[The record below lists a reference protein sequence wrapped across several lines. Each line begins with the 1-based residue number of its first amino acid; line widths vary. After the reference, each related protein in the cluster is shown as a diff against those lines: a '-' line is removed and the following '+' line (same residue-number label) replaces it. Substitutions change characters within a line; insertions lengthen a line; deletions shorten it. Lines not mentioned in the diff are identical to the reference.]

1 MRFVLVLLLAI
12 VLISCDNSRVYEVNH
27 DFNELTWKITET
39 PEFEFII
46 KDLGKR
52 YNIYYNVRNSLDY
65 PYARLFVNYSLRDST
80 GVELSKKMVSEF
92 LFDQKTGQPLG
103 SSGLGDVY
111 DHRFP
116 LLKEFEFKQQ
126 GKYKITLEQFM
137 RMDTLSGILAV
148 GARVEVAESV
158 K

>member
-1 MRFVLVLLLAI
+1 MRFVLVLLLAL
-12 VLISCDNSRVYEVNH
+12 VLVGCDKSRVYEVNH
-27 DFNELTWKITET
+27 DFNERNWKITET
-39 PEFEFII
+39 PEFEFTI

-80 GVELSKKMVSEF
+80 GMELSKKMVSEF
-92 LFDQKTGQPLG
+92 LFDQKTGQPFG
-103 SSGLGDVY
+103 TSGLGDVY
-111 DHRFP
+111 DHRFS

-126 GKYKITLEQFM
+126 GKYTITLEHFM
-137 RMDTLSGILAV
+137 RADTLLGVLAV
-148 GARVEVAESV
+148 GARVEIAEPT

>member
-1 MRFVLVLLLAI
+1 MRFVLAFLFGL
-12 VLISCDNSRVYEVNH
+12 VLIGCDKSRIYEVNH
-27 DFNELTWKITET
+27 DFNERTWKITET

-52 YNIYYNVRNSLDY
+52 YNVYYNVRNSLDY

-80 GVELSKKMVSEF
+80 GAELSKKMVSEF

-103 SSGLGDVY
+103 SSALGDVY
-111 DHRFP
+111 DHRFL
-116 LLKEFEFKQQ
+116 LLKEFEFKYQ
-126 GKYKITLEQFM
+126 GRYKLSLEQFM
-137 RMDTLSGILAV
+137 RADTLLGVLAV
-148 GARVEVAESV
+148 GARVEIAEPS

>member
-1 MRFVLVLLLAI
+1 MRFALVLLLGL
-12 VLISCDNSRVYEVNH
+12 VLVGCDKSRVYEVNH
-27 DFNELTWKITET
+27 DFNERTWKITET
-39 PEFEFII
+39 PKFEFII

-65 PYARLFVNYSLRDST
+65 PYARLFVNYSLHDST

-103 SSGLGDVY
+103 SGGLGDVY
-111 DHRFP
+111 DHQFP

-126 GKYKITLEQFM
+126 GKYTLRLEQFM
-137 RMDTLSGILAV
+137 RADTLLGVLAV
-148 GARVEVAESV
+148 GTRVEIAEPS

>member
-12 VLISCDNSRVYEVNH
+12 VMISCDNSRVYEVNH
-27 DFNELTWKITET
+27 DFNERTWKITET

-80 GVELSKKMVSEF
+80 GTELSKKMVSEF

-137 RMDTLSGILAV
+137 RMDTLPGILAV

>member
-1 MRFVLVLLLAI
+1 MRFVLVPLLAI
-12 VLISCDNSRVYEVNH
+12 ALISCDNSRVYEVNH
-27 DFNELTWKITET
+27 DFNERTLKITEA

-80 GVELSKKMVSEF
+80 GTELSKKMVSEF

-137 RMDTLSGILAV
+137 RMDTLPGILAV

>member
-1 MRFVLVLLLAI
+1 MRFVFVFLFAF
-12 VLISCDNSRVYEVNH
+12 VLISCDKNRIYEVNH
-27 DFNELTWKITET
+27 DFDDGTWKITET

-52 YNIYYNVRNSLDY
+52 YTIFYNVRNSLDY

-80 GVELSKKMVSEF
+80 GAELSKKMVSEF
-92 LFDQKTGQPLG
+92 LFDQKTGQPFG

-116 LLKEFEFKQQ
+116 LLKEFEFKYQ
-126 GKYKITLEQFM
+126 GKYKLTLEQFM
-137 RMDTLSGILAV
+137 RTDTLPGILAV
-148 GARVEVAESV
+148 GARVEMAELS

>member
-1 MRFVLVLLLAI
+1 MRFVLVFLLALAL
-12 VLISCDNSRVYEVNH
+12 VACDKSRIYEVNH
-27 DFNELTWKITET
+27 DFNERTWKISET
-39 PEFEFII
+39 PEFEFTV

-80 GVELSKKMVSEF
+80 GVELSKKLVSEF
-92 LFDQKTGQPLG
+92 LFDQKTGQPFG

-111 DHRFP
+111 DHRFL
-116 LLKEFEFKQQ
+116 LLKEFEFKYQ
-126 GKYKITLEQFM
+126 GKYRLTLEQFM
-137 RMDTLSGILAV
+137 RTDTLSGVLAV
-148 GARVEVAESV
+148 GARVEVAEPT